1 MYYFAYGSNMSIN
14 RMIYRGVK
22 YNSISA
28 ANLENYELRFNKI
41 SKQGSVANVVYKK
54 GSVVE
59 GMLYDVETLE
69 QLDIFEG
76 YPKHYDR
83 ILLKVNGYDAWVYI
97 ANKKYIQD
105 GILPNQEYLNYL
117 LEGKEYLSNDYYN
130 KLKNII

>member
-14 RMIYRGVK
+14 RMISRGVK

-28 ANLENYELRFNKI
+28 ANLENYELKFNKI

-59 GMLYDVETLE
+59 GMLYEVETLD

-76 YPKHYDR
+76 YPKHYGR

-97 ANKKYIQD
+97 ADKKYIQD
-105 GILPNQEYLNYL
+105 GILPKQEYLNYL
-117 LEGKEYLSNDYYN
+117 LEGKEYLSNEYYN